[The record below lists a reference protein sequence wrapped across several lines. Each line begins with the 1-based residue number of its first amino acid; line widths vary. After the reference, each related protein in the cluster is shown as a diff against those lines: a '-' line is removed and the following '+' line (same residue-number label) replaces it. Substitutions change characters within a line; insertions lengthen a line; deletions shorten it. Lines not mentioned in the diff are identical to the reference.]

1 MPGRQREFGSSR
13 EKREQ
18 GSGLFFFFF
27 YWGGGWGPRFSWTH
41 YLSVNLKQKSHKLRP
56 GKSEKSKWPKWS
68 VIKIKIPKTK
78 VGEAAWLF
86 I

>member
-1 MPGRQREFGSSR
+1 MPGRQREFEGKER
-13 EKREQ
+13 T
-18 GSGLFFFFF
+18 GVWAFFFFFF